1 MQQRNI
7 ESKYIYWE
15 KSLFFLEF
23 DLQMTSKS
31 YTVTFSVRQTGVF

>member
-1 MQQRNI
+1 MKETLNL
-7 ESKYIYWE
+7 STFTE
-15 KSLFFLEF
+15 KKPIFLEF